1 MPLNFVRIVLED
13 QHIEE
18 VEDTLHAQQT
28 KTLSTTST
36 SVIGTG
42 WNISFSTPWASA
54 HLLSSRTHAP
64 FAGRQAQHDQGSPVR
79 LAVCN
84 SRHQCRVHPGQ
95 LSALLGKQRRLG
107 AFRER
112 DPTAMPSSPVQRAP
126 TPEYLNTVE
135 REEELGRLRN
145 QARIRKSLLVH
156 GSEGVGKSR
165 LLQTFV
171 GSQPL
176 AVYIPQMRSPREFV
190 MTLIQALHSAD
201 GKVKLPENIAD
212 LSTSSLKGIVHRALD
227 TRPFLMVLDHLDA
240 PSRVVTGMIK
250 DLHYYGR
257 TPVIFASRSPHMEDI
272 GALRPLCANKA
283 ERLEVKNFPPQVA

>member
-1 MPLNFVRIVLED
+1 
-13 QHIEE
+13 
-18 VEDTLHAQQT
+18 
-28 KTLSTTST
+28 
-36 SVIGTG
+36 
-42 WNISFSTPWASA
+42 
-54 HLLSSRTHAP
+54 
-64 FAGRQAQHDQGSPVR
+64 
-79 LAVCN
+79 
-84 SRHQCRVHPGQ
+84 
-95 LSALLGKQRRLG
+95 
-107 AFRER
+107 
-112 DPTAMPSSPVQRAP
+112 MPSSPVQRAP

-165 LLQTFV
+165 LLQNFV

-190 MTLIQALHSAD
+190 MNLLQALHSAD
-201 GKVKLPENIAD
+201 GKVKLPGNIAA

-227 TRPFLMVLDHLDA
+227 TQPFLMVLDHLDA

-283 ERLEVKNFPPQVA
+283 ERLEVKNFPPQVALEFTQREAERAELWASNLETVLPSLVEWSDGNPGAILHMVRMAQLPQYRAGDQIKSHILYVDYRMGRR